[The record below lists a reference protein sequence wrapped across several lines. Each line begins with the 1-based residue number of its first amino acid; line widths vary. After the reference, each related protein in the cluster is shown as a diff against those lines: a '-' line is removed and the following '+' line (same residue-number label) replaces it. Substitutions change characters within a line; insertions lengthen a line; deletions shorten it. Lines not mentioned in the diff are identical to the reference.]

1 MQYFERN
8 KKLIEERFQLQQ
20 DTLYYVKS
28 ITIDQKT
35 HVQTFSK
42 ALSIHQKAHIYKT
55 LYTPKALENIK
66 IKKQLGSRASYTL
79 AQASI
84 QTNRRFEYDIQMAQA
99 PENIQSIRPLRES
112 LLHIVQQ

>member
-1 MQYFERN
+1 VQYFERN
-8 KKLIEERFQLQQ
+8 KKLTEKRFQLQQ

-55 LYTPKALENIK
+55 LYTPQALENIK
-66 IKKQLGSRASYTL
+66 IKEQLGSRASYTL